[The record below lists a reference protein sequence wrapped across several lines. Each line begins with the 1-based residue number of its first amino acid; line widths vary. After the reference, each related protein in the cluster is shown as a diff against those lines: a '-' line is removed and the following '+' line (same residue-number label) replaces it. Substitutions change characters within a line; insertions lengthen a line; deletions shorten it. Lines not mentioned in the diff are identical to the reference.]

1 MMSNCIHLVEFH
13 SIVFLPS
20 MITYNFL
27 LVVEQLYGGVSI
39 NIWKLVLF
47 ASVVIFLVLKFCRQ
61 PFINYINAE
70 NEKLE

>member
-1 MMSNCIHLVEFH
+1 
-13 SIVFLPS
+13 